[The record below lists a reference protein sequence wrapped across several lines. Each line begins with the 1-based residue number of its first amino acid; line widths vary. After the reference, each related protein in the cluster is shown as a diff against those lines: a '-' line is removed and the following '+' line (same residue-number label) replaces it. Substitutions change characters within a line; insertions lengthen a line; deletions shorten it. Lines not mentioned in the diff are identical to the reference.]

1 MILLPLVSNT
11 KNKLKLVKN
20 VYIFKL
26 FTFYIEDEK
35 EVK

>member
-1 MILLPLVSNT
+1 MILLSLVYNT
-11 KNKLKLVKN
+11 KNKLKLVRN
-20 VYIFKL
+20 VHIFKL